1 MSNSYPGLQGYD
13 IVYSGRWSQTFL
25 RNTQPPPL
33 RLIGLWRIRQYFALK
48 ACNNLSDQNTNF
60 QQCEQLKYHQH
71 QHHHQQHHH
80 QQHHHQQHHHQ
91 KHCRQNL
98 TFCEVRP
105 SMSYPMTFLLSHH
118 HSHRVNVVEPAFGK
132 GTSNTDCIPC
142 SFQIISP
149 TLLASLR
156 PLHTVICTAVCVIRN
171 FGGLILW
178 GQV

>member
-60 QQCEQLKYHQH
+60 HHREKLKYH
-71 QHHHQQHHH
+71 HHYR
-80 QQHHHQQHHHQ
+80 
-91 KHCRQNL
+91 RQNL

-105 SMSYPMTFLLSHH
+105 SMSHPMTFLLSDN
-118 HSHRVNVVEPAFGK
+118 HSRRVNVVDPEFGN
-132 GTSNTDCIPC
+132 GTSNTDCIPY
-142 SFQIISP
+142 SFHIISP
-149 TLLASLR
+149 TLLASLC
-156 PLHTVICTAVCVIRN
+156 PLQIVICTPVSVTRTY
-171 FGGLILW
+171 GVLILW